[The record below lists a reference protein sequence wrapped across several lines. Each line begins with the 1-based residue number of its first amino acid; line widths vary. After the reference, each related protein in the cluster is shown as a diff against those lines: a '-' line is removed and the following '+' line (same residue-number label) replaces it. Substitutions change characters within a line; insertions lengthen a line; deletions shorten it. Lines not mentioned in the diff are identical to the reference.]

1 MKNWLDWLFIGLGIL
16 AIWKGYVRGFI
27 REVLEII
34 GIVVAF
40 IAAIHYAPQVA
51 VFFTESWNMPPNLSV
66 VLSYAV
72 VLTGVA
78 ILVQLVIYFT
88 APFISSGVLGIL
100 DSSVGGFFSL
110 LKLALIVIIVLHL
123 VVLGP
128 LQFLKTP
135 VMDSQVANYLLSIT
149 PELYDF
155 MIDKFPENWAEQ
167 LETYKEQF
175 MAPQQEIEVDPT
187 RRI

>member
-51 VFFTESWNMPPNLSV
+51 VFFTESWNMPPNLSA

-110 LKLALIVIIVLHL
+110 LKLARIVIIVLNL

>member
-1 MKNWLDWLFIGLGIL
+1 
-16 AIWKGYVRGFI
+16 
-27 REVLEII
+27 
-34 GIVVAF
+34 
-40 IAAIHYAPQVA
+40 
-51 VFFTESWNMPPNLSV
+51 
-66 VLSYAV
+66 
-72 VLTGVA
+72 
-78 ILVQLVIYFT
+78 
-88 APFISSGVLGIL
+88 
-100 DSSVGGFFSL
+100 
-110 LKLALIVIIVLHL
+110 
-123 VVLGP
+123 P

-175 MAPQQEIEVDPT
+175 MAPRQEIEVDPT